1 MSSKSRP
8 TPKKTRRSNRTSGS
22 MRAVQ
27 KAKASKKAASTR
39 EMSEASTKAMVADP
53 VKRYLAE
60 IRRYPILTKE
70 EEYELAVQFIGNRDP
85 EIALQLITSNL
96 RLVVKIALEYQ
107 STWTSLLDL
116 IQEGNVGLIQAVE
129 KFDPSKNIRLS
140 SYAQWWIRAY
150 ILKYLMDNYKLVK
163 IGTTQAQRKL
173 FYNLKKEKDRL
184 ERQGFKP
191 TPKMLAKALN
201 VRERDVTEMEARLA
215 GRETSLDAPL
225 VDGERG
231 TLVDLIPSK
240 GPEVDDIIAKR
251 ELSRSIL
258 HKLKEFEQTLGG
270 RDIEIWR
277 RRLMVDS
284 PMTLQQIGDMFGVSR
299 ERARQLEA
307 RILRNLKKFL
317 GDEVEE
323 IQNLEFPLFVGD
335 EHKNNIAGK

>member
-1 MSSKSRP
+1 
-8 TPKKTRRSNRTSGS
+8 
-22 MRAVQ
+22 
-27 KAKASKKAASTR
+27 
-39 EMSEASTKAMVADP
+39 
-53 VKRYLAE
+53 
-60 IRRYPILTKE
+60 
-70 EEYELAVQFIGNRDP
+70 
-85 EIALQLITSNL
+85 
-96 RLVVKIALEYQ
+96 
-107 STWTSLLDL
+107 
-116 IQEGNVGLIQAVE
+116 
-129 KFDPSKNIRLS
+129 
-140 SYAQWWIRAY
+140 
-150 ILKYLMDNYKLVK
+150 
-163 IGTTQAQRKL
+163 
-173 FYNLKKEKDRL
+173 
-184 ERQGFKP
+184 
-191 TPKMLAKALN
+191 MLAKALN

-258 HKLKEFEQTLGG
+258 RKLKEFEETLKG

-317 GDEVEE
+317 GEAEE
-323 IQNLEFPLFVGD
+323 IQNLEFPLFVSD
-335 EHKNNIAGK
+335 EEKAKLAAADEPS

>member
-1 MSSKSRP
+1 MP
-8 TPKKTRRSNRTSGS
+8 PKPRKRRSRRVTTT
-22 MRAVQ
+22 R
-27 KAKASKKAASTR
+27 KASQAPASSSAR
-39 EMSEASTKAMVADP
+39 APKPPSELTEAGTKALVSDP

-70 EEYELAVQFIGNRDP
+70 AEYELATEFTETQDP
-85 EIALQLITSNL
+85 DLALRLVTSNL

-107 STWTSLLDL
+107 STWTNLLDL
-116 IQEGNVGLIQAVE
+116 IQEGNVGLIQAVK

-191 TPKMLAKALN
+191 TPQLLAKALN
-201 VRERDVTEMEARLA
+201 VRERDVREMEARLA

-231 TLVDLIPSK
+231 TLVDIIPSK
-240 GPEVDDIIAKR
+240 GPEVDDVIAKR
-251 ELSRSIL
+251 ELSREIL
-258 HKLKEFEQTLGG
+258 NKLGEFEKTLQG

-307 RILRNLKKFL
+307 RILKKLKKFL
-317 GDEVEE
+317 GEEMDEVH
-323 IQNLEFPLFVGD
+323 NLEFPIFR
-335 EHKNNIAGK
+335 

>member
-1 MSSKSRP
+1 MTEKPRPKRRATSSHKKTGIKSKAGLAKSSKAQTSREQ
-8 TPKKTRRSNRTSGS
+8 
-22 MRAVQ
+22 RAL
-27 KAKASKKAASTR
+27 
-39 EMSEASTKAMVADP
+39 VADP
-53 VKRYLAE
+53 IKRYLSE

-70 EEYELAVQFIGNRDP
+70 EERELALEFEETGS
-85 EIALQLITSNL
+85 EEAALRLVTSNL
-96 RLVVKIALEYQ
+96 RLVVKISLEYQ

-116 IQEGNVGLIQAVE
+116 IQEGNVGLMQAVK
-129 KFDPSKNIRLS
+129 KFDPEKQIRLS

-191 TPKMLAKALN
+191 TPKLLAQRLN

-215 GRETSLDAPL
+215 GREASLDAPL
-225 VDGERG
+225 VDDQRG
-231 TLVDLIPSK
+231 SLIDVLPSK
-240 GPEVDDIIAKR
+240 GPEVDDIIARR
-251 ELSRSIL
+251 ELGKQIL
-258 HKLKEFEQTLGG
+258 SKLKEFEDTLEG

-284 PMTLQQIGDMFGVSR
+284 PMTLQEIGDLFGVSR

-307 RILRNLKKFL
+307 RILKKLKKFL

-323 IQNLEFPLFVGD
+323 IKNLEFPLFPRSS
-335 EHKNNIAGK
+335 